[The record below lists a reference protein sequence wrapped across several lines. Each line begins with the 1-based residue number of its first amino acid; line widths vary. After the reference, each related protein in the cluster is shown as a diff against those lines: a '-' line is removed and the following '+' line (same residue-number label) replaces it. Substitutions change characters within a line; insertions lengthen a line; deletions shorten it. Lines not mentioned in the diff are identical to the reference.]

1 MDDITLCIL
10 IACAVMVLLVPCTAR
25 REGFR
30 TLVRTDRDTIP
41 LKRGQKFFPRKAG
54 EADQQ
59 GTEACQKI
67 LGSGWSYASW
77 EPSSRDGGAYNCFRN
92 VYKH

>member
-1 MDDITLCIL
+1 MDDVTICIL
-10 IACAVMVLLVPCTAR
+10 VALAVIILLVPCTAR

-41 LKRGQKFFPRKAG
+41 LKKGQRFFPRKAG

-59 GTEACQKI
+59 GTEACRTI

-77 EPSSRDGGAYNCFRN
+77 EPAPGGGAYNCFRN
-92 VYKH
+92 VYQY